1 MKNSEW
7 RNKAACLGM
16 PTNVFFLERGDSSK
30 EAKTICNTC
39 SVKTDCLNEAVHI
52 NPIYDSYGI
61 YGGKSSRERN
71 KIRKQLGLVF
81 TPITHRN

>member
-7 RNKAACLGM
+7 RSRAACLGM
-16 PTNVFFLERGDSSK
+16 PTDMFFLKRGDSSK
-30 EAKTICNTC
+30 EAKEICSSC
-39 SVKTDCLNEAVHI
+39 PVKTECLDEAVHI
-52 NPIYDSYGI
+52 NPIYDTYGI

-71 KIRKQLGLVF
+71 KIRKELGLVF